1 MRIRE
6 TFFRFGE
13 EHFPDSP
20 RILRGRTPRD
30 ASGKCRNFPR
40 AGSSAIVGRGR
51 RYALTRGADD
61 DDRGRKK
68 KIDFSRGGIA
78 AGTNGRDIG
87 SHVTIAS
94 RVIRAASPV
103 VTTGYF
109 QRIREKQQLGES
121 GEHVRDCIPRRR
133 NCSQC
138 RGCCT
143 YESRT
148 NLRRA
153 RARERERRELKMSS
167 QKRVSLPS
175 GGGKSVI
182 GARETSSSFP
192 GRNG

>member
-20 RILRGRTPRD
+20 RILRGPTSRD

-40 AGSSAIVGRGR
+40 AGCAIVGRGR
-51 RYALTRGADD
+51 HYALTRGADD

-78 AGTNGRDIG
+78 AAKQSDAPAGTNGRDIG

-109 QRIREKQQLGES
+109 QRIREKQQPGES
-121 GEHVRDCIPRRR
+121 DEDVRDCIPRRR

-148 NLRRA
+148 NLRRVRA
-153 RARERERRELKMSS
+153 RARERERD
-167 QKRVSLPS
+167 
-175 GGGKSVI
+175 
-182 GARETSSSFP
+182 A
-192 GRNG
+192 N